1 MSFSFIVVNCILR
14 KLFKTSKWDPMLDNY
29 MVLGGSHL
37 FLELLILVIV
47 GVNEN

>member
-1 MSFSFIVVNCILR
+1 
-14 KLFKTSKWDPMLDNY
+14 MLDNY

-47 GVNEN
+47 GVNENWINSY